1 MESKDHGIEEL
12 AQFTMQVLRKAGDV
26 ALSYYGKGE
35 PGLRFDEALVTEA
48 ELGLIQS
55 FHTQLNE
62 NFPDH
67 SVFENSRKINDYT
80 HEEKRYMWIHDALDG
95 VANFQA
101 GIPMWGMSLSLME
114 NFWPILG
121 RFFMPVTG
129 DCFHARAGSK
139 AYCGDV
145 EITAR
150 RQGDIDD
157 ESLLLTSSRFHQ
169 HYDST
174 FPGKIRSMGCTSAHI
189 CYVAMGRADAAV
201 IAHENYQTLAAV
213 SVIIAEAGGKFY
225 TMDGKEFLL
234 NDYFDDQRI
243 AEYLLVASPDICP
256 QVLSYLQRKD

>member
-1 MESKDHGIEEL
+1 MELKDHRIEEL
-12 AQFTMQVLRKAGDV
+12 AQFAMQVMRTAGDE
-26 ALSYYGKGE
+26 ALSYYGKGKL
-35 PGLRFDEALVTEA
+35 GLKFDEELVTEA
-48 ELGLIQS
+48 ELGLIQ
-55 FHTQLNE
+55 FFYAQLHE
-62 NFPDH
+62 HFPDH
-67 SVFENSRKINDYT
+67 SLFENTRKINEYT
-80 HEEKRYMWIHDALDG
+80 HEGKRYMWIHDALDG

-101 GIPMWGMSLSLME
+101 GIPMWGMSLALIE

-129 DCFHARAGSK
+129 DCFHARAGHK
-139 AYCGDV
+139 AYCGDI
-145 EITAR
+145 EINAG

-157 ESLLLTSSRFHQ
+157 ESLLLTFSRFHQ
-169 HYDST
+169 HYDSE

-213 SVIIAEAGGKFY
+213 SVILEEAGGKIY

-234 NDYFDDQRI
+234 NEYSDDQRI
-243 AEYLLVASPDICP
+243 DGHLLVASPDICP